1 MRHSSR
7 SGSYSAGSS
16 DAGAMDP
23 LHEAARRS
31 PDAPAVLDGG
41 GDALTYGGLERRV
54 GRIARGLLRSGLEP
68 GDLVAAALPWSA
80 DSVALLHAIWRIG
93 GAVLPVNLAWT
104 GPERRSGIAAA
115 GGVARVI
122 DSERA
127 VAALAGR
134 AVADG
139 RARVSGPAPG
149 APESLAARVLTSGS
163 TGAPR
168 AVPVSHGN
176 LRASASAV
184 TERLGLLPADRWLTS
199 LSLAHIGGLAM
210 LHRAAVVGCAL
221 VTERK
226 FDAGRLA
233 CRISAGE
240 ITHAALVPVML
251 SRLLD
256 GHPSLASSRS
266 LRCLLVG
273 GAPLPAPLLRRALE
287 RGLPVA
293 LTYGLTEATSQVATM
308 PPVRVMAKPGSV
320 GRPLSGV
327 EVRIQP
333 AGPGGSGT
341 GAGRDGEIWVRG
353 RTVPRELCV
362 DGWLRTGDLGRRDGE
377 GDLWVTGRISERII
391 TGGVTVSPAEV
402 ESVLL
407 GHAAVR
413 EVAVFGVPD
422 SEWGER
428 IVALVVPED
437 PARPPDLPTLL
448 RHASPRLAPAKR
460 PREVRV
466 AAAIPRT
473 PTGKP
478 DRTRLA
484 GP

>member
-1 MRHSSR
+1 
-7 SGSYSAGSS
+7 
-16 DAGAMDP
+16 MDP

-31 PDAPAVLDGG
+31 PDAPAVLEGG
-41 GDALTYGGLERRV
+41 GDALTYGELEHRV
-54 GRIARGLLRSGLEP
+54 GRIARGLLRSGLTA
-68 GDLVAAALPWSA
+68 GDLVAVALPWSA
-80 DSVALLHAIWRIG
+80 DSVALLHAMWRIG
-93 GAVLPVNLAWT
+93 GAVLPVSPAWT
-104 GPERRSGIAAA
+104 GPERRTGVAAA

-127 VAALAGR
+127 VAALAGE
-134 AVADG
+134 AADDG
-139 RARVSGPAPG
+139 RARATGPAPG
-149 APESLAARVLTSGS
+149 APRGLAARVLTSGS
-163 TGAPR
+163 TGTPR

-176 LRASASAV
+176 LGASAAAV

-199 LSLAHIGGLAM
+199 LSLGHIGGLAL
-210 LHRAAVVGCAL
+210 LHRTAVVGCAL

-226 FDAGRLA
+226 LDAGRLA
-233 CRISAGE
+233 RRISAGE

-256 GHPSLASSRS
+256 EHPSLAAPPS

-273 GAPLPAPLLRRALE
+273 GAPIPAPLLRRALE
-287 RGLPVA
+287 RGLPVG

-308 PPVRVMAKPGSV
+308 PPVRVMAKPGTV

-327 EVRIQP
+327 DVRIQT
-333 AGPGGSGT
+333 AGPGESGT
-341 GAGRDGEIWVRG
+341 GAGREGEIWVRG

-377 GDLWVTGRISERII
+377 GDLWITGRISERII

-407 GHAAVR
+407 GHSAVR

-422 SEWGER
+422 REWGER
-428 IVALVVPED
+428 IVALVVAED
-437 PARPPDLPTLL
+437 PARPPDLPALL
-448 RHASPRLAPAKR
+448 EYTRPRLAPAKR

>member
-1 MRHSSR
+1 
-7 SGSYSAGSS
+7 
-16 DAGAMDP
+16 MDP

-41 GDALTYGGLERRV
+41 GDALTYGGLERRAR
-54 GRIARGLLRSGLEP
+54 RIARGLLHSGLGP
-68 GDLVAAALPWSA
+68 GDLVAVALPWSA

-93 GAVLPVNLAWT
+93 GAVLPMRLAWT

-122 DSERA
+122 DSEQA
-127 VAALAGR
+127 VAALARKAAGDGWAR
-134 AVADG
+134 A
-139 RARVSGPAPG
+139 SGPAPG
-149 APESLAARVLTSGS
+149 TPGGLAARVLTSGS
-163 TGAPR
+163 TATPR

-176 LRASASAV
+176 LGASAAAV
-184 TERLGLLPADRWLTS
+184 AERLELLPADRWLTS

-233 CRISAGE
+233 RRISAGE
-240 ITHAALVPVML
+240 ITHASLVPVML

-256 GHPSLASSRS
+256 GHPSLAAPPS
-266 LRCLLVG
+266 LRCLPLG
-273 GAPLPAPLLRRALE
+273 GAPLPAPLLRRALDS
-287 RGLPVA
+287 GLPVA
-293 LTYGLTEATSQVATM
+293 LTYGLTEATSQVATV
-308 PPVRVMAKPGSV
+308 PPVRVMAKPGTV

-333 AGPGGSGT
+333 APPGESGT

-362 DGWLRTGDLGRRDGE
+362 DGWLRTGDLGWKDGE
-377 GDLWVTGRISERII
+377 GDLWITGRISERII

-407 GHAAVR
+407 GHSAVR
-413 EVAVFGVPD
+413 EVAVFSAPD
-422 SEWGER
+422 REWGER
-428 IVALVVPED
+428 IVAMVVPED

-448 RHASPRLAPAKR
+448 EYASPRLAPAKR

-484 GP
+484 RP

>member
-1 MRHSSR
+1 MRRSSR
-7 SGSYSAGSS
+7 SGSSSAGSS
-16 DAGAMDP
+16 DPGAMGP
-23 LHEAARRS
+23 LHEASRRS
-31 PDAPAVLDGG
+31 PDAPAVLHG
-41 GDALTYGGLERRV
+41 GDALTYGELERRV
-54 GRIARGLLRSGLEP
+54 RRIARGLLDSGLGA
-68 GDLVAAALPWSA
+68 GDLVAVALPWSA
-80 DSVALLHAIWRIG
+80 GAVALIHAIWRTG
-93 GAVLPVNLAWT
+93 GAVLPVSPAWT

-127 VAALAGR
+127 VAALAHEAAAGR
-134 AVADG
+134 PHVA
-139 RARVSGPAPG
+139 RPAPG
-149 APESLAARVLTSGS
+149 VPGGLAARVLTSGS
-163 TGAPR
+163 TGTPR
-168 AVPVSHGN
+168 AVPVSHASLG
-176 LRASASAV
+176 ASAAAV
-184 TERLGLLPADRWLTS
+184 AGRLGLLPADRWLTS
-199 LSLAHIGGLAM
+199 LSPGHIGGLAL
-210 LHRAAVVGCAL
+210 LHRAAAVGCAL

-233 CRISAGE
+233 RRISAGE

-256 GHPSLASSRS
+256 ERPPVTAPPS

-293 LTYGLTEATSQVATM
+293 LTYGLTEATSQVATA
-308 PPVRVMAKPGSV
+308 PPGRVRAKPGTV
-320 GRPLSGV
+320 GRPLAGV

-333 AGPGGSGT
+333 AASGGSGA
-341 GAGRDGEIWVRG
+341 GAGREGEIWVRG
-353 RTVPRELCV
+353 PTVPRELCV

-377 GDLWVTGRISERII
+377 GDLWITGRISERII
-391 TGGVTVSPAEV
+391 TGGVTVFPAEV
-402 ESVLL
+402 EAVLL

-413 EVAVFGVPD
+413 EVAVFGAPD
-422 SEWGER
+422 AEWGER

-437 PARPPDLPTLL
+437 PARPPDLPALL
-448 RHASPRLAPAKR
+448 EYARPRLAPARR
-460 PREVRV
+460 PREVRI

>member
-1 MRHSSR
+1 
-7 SGSYSAGSS
+7 
-16 DAGAMDP
+16 MDP
-23 LHEAARRS
+23 LLEAARRS

-41 GDALTYGGLERRV
+41 GGALTYGGLERRV
-54 GRIARGLLRSGLEP
+54 RRIARGLLHSGLGP
-68 GDLVAAALPWSA
+68 GDLVAVALPWSA

-93 GAVLPVNLAWT
+93 GAVLPVSLAWT

-127 VAALAGR
+127 VAALARR
-134 AVADG
+134 AAGDGWARASVA
-139 RARVSGPAPG
+139 PPG
-149 APESLAARVLTSGS
+149 APGGLAARVLTSGS
-163 TGAPR
+163 TGTPR

-176 LRASASAV
+176 LGASAAAV
-184 TERLGLLPADRWLTS
+184 AERLGLLPADRWLTS
-199 LSLAHIGGLAM
+199 LSLAHIGGLAL

-233 CRISAGE
+233 RGISAGE

-256 GHPSLASSRS
+256 GHPSLAAPPS
-266 LRCLLVG
+266 LRCLLLG
-273 GAPLPAPLLRRALE
+273 GAPLPAPLLRRALDC
-287 RGLPVA
+287 GLPIA
-293 LTYGLTEATSQVATM
+293 LTYGLTEATSQVATV
-308 PPVRVMAKPGSV
+308 PPVRVPAKPGTV

-333 AGPGGSGT
+333 ARPAGSGT
-341 GAGRDGEIWVRG
+341 GAGREGEIWVRG

-362 DGWLRTGDLGRRDGE
+362 DGWLRTGDLGWKDGE
-377 GDLWVTGRISERII
+377 GDLWITGRISERII

-407 GHAAVR
+407 GHSAVR
-413 EVAVFGVPD
+413 EVAVFGAPD
-422 SEWGER
+422 REWGER
-428 IVALVVPED
+428 IVAMVVPED
-437 PARPPDLPTLL
+437 PARPPDLPALL
-448 RHASPRLAPAKR
+448 EYASPRLAPAKR
-460 PREVRV
+460 PREVRIV
-466 AAAIPRT
+466 AAIPRT

>member
-1 MRHSSR
+1 
-7 SGSYSAGSS
+7 
-16 DAGAMDP
+16 MDP

-54 GRIARGLLRSGLEP
+54 RRIARGLLRSGLGA
-68 GDLVAAALPWSA
+68 GDLVAVALPWSA
-80 DSVALLHAIWRIG
+80 GSVALLHAIWRIG
-93 GAVLPVNLAWT
+93 GAVLPVSPAWT

-127 VAALAGR
+127 VAALAREAAGT
-134 AVADG
+134 G
-139 RARVSGPAPG
+139 RARASRPAPG
-149 APESLAARVLTSGS
+149 AAGGLAARVLTSGS
-163 TGAPR
+163 TGTPR

-176 LRASASAV
+176 LGASAAAV
-184 TERLGLLPADRWLTS
+184 TGRLGLLPADRWLTS
-199 LSLAHIGGLAM
+199 LPPGHIGGLAL
-210 LHRAAVVGCAL
+210 LHRAAAVGCAL
-221 VTERK
+221 VAERK

-233 CRISAGE
+233 RRISAGE

-256 GHPSLASSRS
+256 EDPSPGAPPS

-273 GAPLPAPLLRRALE
+273 GAPLPGPLLRRALG

-293 LTYGLTEATSQVATM
+293 LTYGLTEATSQVATA
-308 PPVRVMAKPGSV
+308 PPGRVRAKPGTV
-320 GRPLSGV
+320 GRPLAGV

-333 AGPGGSGT
+333 ARPGGSGT
-341 GAGRDGEIWVRG
+341 GAGREGEIWVRG
-353 RTVPRELCV
+353 PTVPRELCV

-377 GDLWVTGRISERII
+377 GDLWITGRISERII
-391 TGGVTVSPAEV
+391 TGGVTVFPAEV
-402 ESVLL
+402 EAVLL

-413 EVAVFGVPD
+413 EVAVFGAPD
-422 SEWGER
+422 TEWGER

-437 PARPPDLPTLL
+437 PARPPDLPALL
-448 RHASPRLAPAKR
+448 EYARPRLAPARR
-460 PREVRV
+460 PREVRI